1 MISWQPRLRRQVVP
15 GASRGVPSPTT
26 SAASIIPYDYAATFV
41 LTGRPGNVVQDVIN
55 ISPEGGFVAVAI
67 GYGLEEER
75 GRSIQVR
82 RWGGRGVARRY
93 YVGQHPG
100 RSVDRGVSGESA
112 LCAHHLSHGAGRRI
126 FRSTRVRQASCA
138 PQINNRVFLSG

>member
-1 MISWQPRLRRQVVP
+1 MISRQQRPRRRIVP

-26 SAASIIPYDYAATFV
+26 SAASIIPYDYAATFI

-75 GRSIQVR
+75 GRPVQVQ
-82 RWGGRGVARRY
+82 GLDVP
-93 YVGQHPG
+93 PG
-100 RSVDRGVSGESA
+100 TPPVVMLPGD
-112 LCAHHLSHGAGRRI
+112 I
-126 FRSTRVRQASCA
+126 T
-138 PQINNRVFLSG
+138 